1 MNSFTVLIVDDDQII
16 REQVDKE
23 LQRNFFKTVQA
34 STGKAALEIFQKE
47 VIDILL
53 LDVKLPDMDG
63 LSVLTQVKEKKP
75 DCEVIVMTGFG
86 GADIAVQALKRGA
99 IDYLEKPLKLDDIK
113 TALGRAQE
121 KITSK
126 AKLSFHETLLV
137 IDDDPDQVERLKKI
151 LGKEGL
157 PFLPQI
163 AEKRGSIL
171 SRRAKLTLSSL
182 I

>member
-86 GADIAVQALKRGA
+86 GADIAVQALKEGRST
-99 IDYLEKPLKLDDIK
+99 ILK
-113 TALGRAQE
+113 
-121 KITSK
+121 S
-126 AKLSFHETLLV
+126 H
-137 IDDDPDQVERLKKI
+137 
-151 LGKEGL
+151 
-157 PFLPQI
+157 
-163 AEKRGSIL
+163 
-171 SRRAKLTLSSL
+171 
-182 I
+182 